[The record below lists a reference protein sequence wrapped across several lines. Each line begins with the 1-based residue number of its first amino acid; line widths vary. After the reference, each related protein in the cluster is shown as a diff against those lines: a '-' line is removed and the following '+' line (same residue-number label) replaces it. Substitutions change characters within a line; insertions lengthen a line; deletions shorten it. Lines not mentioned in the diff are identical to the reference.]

1 MTRRILCI
9 EDDPDIAELT
19 NEVLAEAGFR
29 VDLAIT
35 GMQGLARLGE
45 AHDAILCDI
54 DLPGLSGLELLRALR
69 KTGSR
74 TPFVLLTAFAGREN
88 QIEARQLGCDD
99 FVAKPIDFELL
110 LAVLHNVLQRTAP
123 AVGDTERP
131 TLTEREREVLA
142 RVVEGKSSVAI
153 AALLGISERT
163 VNFHVDRVM
172 RKLNVATRT
181 QAAITCVRLG
191 LMSA

>member
-74 TPFVLLTAFAGREN
+74 TPFVLLVMVKEVTLRTT
-88 QIEARQLGCDD
+88 
-99 FVAKPIDFELL
+99 ID
-110 LAVLHNVLQRTAP
+110 
-123 AVGDTERP
+123 
-131 TLTEREREVLA
+131 
-142 RVVEGKSSVAI
+142 
-153 AALLGISERT
+153 
-163 VNFHVDRVM
+163 
-172 RKLNVATRT
+172 
-181 QAAITCVRLG
+181 
-191 LMSA
+191 